1 MKEAPNMEL
10 SIKFS
15 LTAQKISRIC
25 NKRPRI
31 EQYIRRVNPQY
42 EIEMVKV
49 VVLFK
54 RKDGLSREEFIDY
67 YENQHV
73 KLFADKIPGSGI
85 VRVVRRYFTPISA
98 AFSGSDVPSEF
109 DGILEIRFPA
119 SQTLG

>member
-1 MKEAPNMEL
+1 
-10 SIKFS
+10 
-15 LTAQKISRIC
+15 
-25 NKRPRI
+25 
-31 EQYIRRVNPQY
+31 
-42 EIEMVKV
+42 MVKV

-109 DGILEIRFPA
+109 DGILEIWFEDEKSFDGWFNGPRDAEFERIIMEDEA
-119 SQTLG
+119 KLFDKSKAFFNTVEEFETEI